1 MRSQQEVEENFQAID
16 LLKKIGRFQNFEDRD
31 LRALV
36 MSGRFRECEPGETI
50 IREGEYDCWLYILL
64 AGRLEIVKKGRTV
77 RYLGRKGDMF
87 GEMGVIDGSPRSATI
102 RAVGEVQV
110 LGIDGSVIDRI
121 CVTRTSISATPYIAC
136 SLSCLRRALG
146 KRPKRTSSFAG
157 RWRGSATLS

>member
-110 LGIDGSVIDRI
+110 LGIDGSVIDRNLRDEDVYFCYTI
-121 CVTRTSISATPYIAC
+121 YRLFAELLAARLRETTEENIQF
-136 SLSCLRRALG
+136 RRALARFG
-146 KRPKRTSSFAG
+146 NP
-157 RWRGSATLS
+157 